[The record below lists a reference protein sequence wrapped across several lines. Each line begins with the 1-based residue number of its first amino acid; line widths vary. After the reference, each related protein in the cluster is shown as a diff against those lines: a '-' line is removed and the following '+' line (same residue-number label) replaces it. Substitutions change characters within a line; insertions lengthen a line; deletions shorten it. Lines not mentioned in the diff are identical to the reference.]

1 MFLQLYVFLILY
13 YFSFWSYWMHFS
25 SAFFSLLSIHTGITS
40 SAIWLKIFAI
50 VAGIK
55 KYKSLIEKNK
65 KNYDKVVLLVNSKL
79 NSIEIKISKASID

>member
-1 MFLQLYVFLILY
+1 
-13 YFSFWSYWMHFS
+13 MHFS

-55 KYKSLIEKNK
+55 KYKWLIEKNK

-79 NSIEIKISKASID
+79 NSIEIKISKASIDQNISHDEFFFINNLLKEYQ

>member
-1 MFLQLYVFLILY
+1 
-13 YFSFWSYWMHFS
+13 MHFS

-55 KYKSLIEKNK
+55 KYKSSIEKNK

-79 NSIEIKISKASID
+79 NSIEIDQNISHDEFFFINNLLKEYQ

>member
-1 MFLQLYVFLILY
+1 
-13 YFSFWSYWMHFS
+13 MHFS

-79 NSIEIKISKASID
+79 NSIEIKISKASIDQNISHDEFFFINNLLKEYQ

>member
-1 MFLQLYVFLILY
+1 
-13 YFSFWSYWMHFS
+13 MHFS
-25 SAFFSLLSIHTGITS
+25 SAFFSFLSSHIGITIP
-40 SAIWLKIFAI
+40 AIRLKFFAI

-79 NSIEIKISKASID
+79 NSIEIKISKASSDQNISHDQFFFHK

>member
-1 MFLQLYVFLILY
+1 MFFEYFIILA
-13 YFSFWSYWMHFS
+13 SKVTVCISVSAFS
-25 SAFFSLLSIHTGITS
+25 SLLCIHIGITS

>member
-1 MFLQLYVFLILY
+1 MFFEYFIILASEVTGCISVLP
-13 YFSFWSYWMHFS
+13 F
-25 SAFFSLLSIHTGITS
+25 FFSLLSIHTGITS

>member
-1 MFLQLYVFLILY
+1 
-13 YFSFWSYWMHFS
+13 MHFS

-40 SAIWLKIFAI
+40 SAIWLRIFAI

-79 NSIEIKISKASID
+79 NSIEIKISKASIDQNISHDEFFFINNLLKEYQ